1 MRTKQIDI
9 AGGTYWVAYSEGVKL
24 MMRDTYGVDCEDEAQ
39 FAEAM
44 KHFDKRMALVHSCMV
59 FGAKWATLTG
69 HDVQNPPTY
78 DEFSALVDS
87 YDLIRVFPD
96 LKEVMQGERNV
107 IAKPA
112 KKAKAGV

>member
-9 AGGTYWVAYSEGVKL
+9 AGGTYWIAYSEGVKL

-44 KHFDKRMALVHSCMV
+44 KHFDKR
-59 FGAKWATLTG
+59 TG

-78 DEFSALVDS
+78 EEFSALVDS

-96 LKEVMQGERNV
+96 LKEVMQGDRNV

-112 KKAKAGV
+112 KKAKAGA